1 MKYLTRKN
9 IITLLILGILLF
21 GLYMFNSEKV
31 FPEYWLQRKF
41 DKHRIEKLDNVTL
54 SNKSLSYQL
63 VYNDKIDLY
72 ISLYSNGI
80 VSISINI
87 WNTQKQQRTTYFNS
101 DPDLIKELIDEFNR
115 LYPQSETKGVD
126 DHLSKYYSVM
136 TVKNSTT
143 GDNKKVE
150 VYNVKPD
157 KKFKK
162 MKNKIITFAK
172 RKINEIIK

>member
-1 MKYLTRKN
+1 MKYLTKK
-9 IITLLILGILLF
+9 ISLLFLILGILLF

-54 SNKSLSYQL
+54 SNKCLSYQL

-72 ISLYSNGI
+72 FSLYTNGI
-80 VSISINI
+80 FSISRNK

-115 LYPQSETKGVD
+115 LYPQSEMKDVD

-136 TVKNSTT
+136 TLKNRTT
-143 GDNKKVE
+143 GDNKKIE
-150 VYNVKPD
+150 FYNVKPD

-162 MKNKIITFAK
+162 MKNKIVTFA
-172 RKINEIIK
+172 RREINEIIK